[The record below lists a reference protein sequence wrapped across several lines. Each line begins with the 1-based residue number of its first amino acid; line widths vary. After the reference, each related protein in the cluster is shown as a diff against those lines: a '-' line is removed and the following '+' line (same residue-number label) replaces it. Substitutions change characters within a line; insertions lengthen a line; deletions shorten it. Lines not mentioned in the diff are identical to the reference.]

1 MGLFSY
7 YFCPH
12 LDLSLV
18 VWIKVGRHTQTFK
31 HENCKT
37 KLDFK
42 IFVNFTQIPFTG
54 SQDWSILLGTNLQYI
69 HIIAGQC
76 LVSVLQGVFSGFC
89 CIAHAAWFQNLHLF
103 CKLALK
109 LPLFLPSSSQLK
121 PWWSIFSFSVTW
133 MVAGTQ
139 RPSGWI
145 HLPCSIILFLPV
157 LAPSMPFVTL
167 QKNNLPSINH
177 VLS

>member
-1 MGLFSY
+1 
-7 YFCPH
+7 
-12 LDLSLV
+12 
-18 VWIKVGRHTQTFK
+18 
-31 HENCKT
+31 
-37 KLDFK
+37 
-42 IFVNFTQIPFTG
+42 
-54 SQDWSILLGTNLQYI
+54 
-69 HIIAGQC
+69 
-76 LVSVLQGVFSGFC
+76 
-89 CIAHAAWFQNLHLF
+89 
-103 CKLALK
+103 
-109 LPLFLPSSSQLK
+109 
-121 PWWSIFSFSVTW
+121 